1 MGSARLVPPINR
13 SRKHEIE
20 LVQIREYTAEN
31 RVEALNSQC
40 LIPPPPHIR
49 ASSTLPHALTYISD
63 DLHPSSALEHPCSIT
78 KPFHSPLSLY
88 PWSVTSATPHHT
100 LPHPYTSLFV
110 FRHLTAMQCSPHTF
124 MQFNV
129 PLSFIV
135 TCPHD
140 ASHTHTII
148 LILHVSSTA
157 IHMQT
162 QQAPITSWPLPVLVT
177 FLFFL
182 RHVQSLLRDLFMAVT
197 SVSSWRVFG
206 KVLHILRQIFFFFHQ
221 RSVVHSN
228 VSNVGFCRDLN
239 INFSLYVCWISARCI
254 TTFVKFEFPS

>member
-20 LVQIREYTAEN
+20 SVQIRECTAEN
-31 RVEALNSQC
+31 RVEAFKLAMPYSSTST
-40 LIPPPPHIR
+40 HIH

-63 DLHPSSALEHPCSIT
+63 DLHPSFALQHPCSIT

-110 FRHLTAMQCSPHTF
+110 SRHLTAMQCSPHTF
-124 MQFNV
+124 TQFHI
-129 PLSFIV
+129 PLPFIV
-135 TCPHD
+135 TRPHD

-148 LILHVSSTA
+148 LILQVSSTA

-162 QQAPITSWPLPVLVT
+162 QQAPITLLPPPVLVT
-177 FLFFL
+177 FCF
-182 RHVQSLLRDLFMAVT
+182 SSVT
-197 SVSSWRVFG
+197 
-206 KVLHILRQIFFFFHQ
+206 
-221 RSVVHSN
+221 
-228 VSNVGFCRDLN
+228 
-239 INFSLYVCWISARCI
+239 FSLCSAI
-254 TTFVKFEFPS
+254 FSWL